1 MRGSPCFLGH
11 ALLMPGA
18 FLLLNLIEANVVTPV
33 LLGREFPLNAVAVF
47 VGLLF
52 WGFVW
57 GVPGAILAVPMMV
70 TLKIVADRL
79 PSLRPLGEFLG
90 P

>member
-1 MRGSPCFLGH
+1 
-11 ALLMPGA
+11 
-18 FLLLNLIEANVVTPV
+18 
-33 LLGREFPLNAVAVF
+33 
-47 VGLLF
+47 
-52 WGFVW
+52 VW

-70 TLKIVADRL
+70 TLKIVADRV